1 MKQKECEIESV
12 RGMRDYGSE
21 RKFVSGW
28 GDEEFMLH
36 FPFFVFPLVVLCSLS
51 PCL

>member
-1 MKQKECEIESV
+1 MKQKEYEIGIESV

-21 RKFVSGW
+21 RKFVSRW

-36 FPFFVFPLVVLCSLS
+36 YLFFVFPLVVLCSL
-51 PCL
+51 